1 MSQKQQLLPSINENK
16 KAAVGTSIIHED
28 KKQINDDD
36 NNSKKKNVELTN
48 VQINE
53 KIVENNNDKKDETLT
68 PQKSIKLLKS
78 ETEMNYET
86 WNSAGNDLMTVM
98 NTSGGQQTWKD
109 YREKVEN
116 ILEIDNKLIQH

>member
-48 VQINE
+48 VEVNE
-53 KIVENNNDKKDETLT
+53 DTQENNKDKNNAPTM
-68 PQKSIKLLKS
+68 PQKPLKLL
-78 ETEMNYET
+78 NCH
-86 WNSAGNDLMTVM
+86 VH
-98 NTSGGQQTWKD
+98 
-109 YREKVEN
+109 
-116 ILEIDNKLIQH
+116 I